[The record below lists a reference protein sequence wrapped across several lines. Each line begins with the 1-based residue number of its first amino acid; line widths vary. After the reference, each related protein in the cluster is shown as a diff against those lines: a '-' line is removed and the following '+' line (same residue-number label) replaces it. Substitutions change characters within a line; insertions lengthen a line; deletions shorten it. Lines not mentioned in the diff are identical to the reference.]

1 MYVVLFEKVNWEKM
15 NLFVFVGWRSSD
27 IEECV
32 GGAWV
37 IIVCENAEHNI
48 GKAKNAPRYCMVTEP
63 CYYSNWNS
71 EETKEKLIQIIWI
84 NATYYV
90 IN

>member
-1 MYVVLFEKVNWEKM
+1 M

-37 IIVCENAEHNI
+37 IIVCENVEHNI
-48 GKAKNAPRYCMVTEP
+48 GKANNAPRYCMVTEH
-63 CYYSNWNS
+63 CYYSS
-71 EETKEKLIQIIWI
+71 
-84 NATYYV
+84 
-90 IN
+90 